1 MAFFNLITR
10 SSNSKLIPLG
20 VIAGLLYRARMIRAG
35 RRQYGPL
42 SMAPSKARVHSR
54 DVPYCRVPYDDEH
67 IRTYGYNCTNRHRLY
82 SWPALSEEK
91 YLLIGDSLVKYVNR
105 AKHLRVVAG
114 PGARAHDTI
123 MKVGAGKI
131 PVDGFSLVIVA
142 TGTNDVSDVT
152 MPVKL
157 VAQGIVMLMARI
169 EAINPTAVMMFS
181 GLLVRPKDLGGEI
194 EYRRKIVNKLVFEM
208 CNERDI
214 SPLNIGAA

>member
-1 MAFFNLITR
+1 
-10 SSNSKLIPLG
+10 
-20 VIAGLLYRARMIRAG
+20 
-35 RRQYGPL
+35 
-42 SMAPSKARVHSR
+42 
-54 DVPYCRVPYDDEH
+54 
-67 IRTYGYNCTNRHRLY
+67 
-82 SWPALSEEK
+82 
-91 YLLIGDSLVKYVNR
+91 
-105 AKHLRVVAG
+105 
-114 PGARAHDTI
+114 
-123 MKVGAGKI
+123 MKVCARKI